1 LETEIV
7 QSVSLAGAAAAGLI
21 SFASPCVLPIV
32 PGFLSVITGLDITS
46 ADAREGRSLR
56 IARDTGLFVAGFS
69 VVFILLG
76 LTATTIGSAI
86 FRNQALLTRVS
97 GLLVLAMAAYL
108 LGSLVAK
115 SPWLYQ
121 EKRFHPQLSRF
132 GPFAAPV
139 AGVAFGFGWTPCIGP
154 ILTSVLAVAATR
166 GKAGEGAALLAAY
179 SLGLGIPFLVAGLA
193 FGRLAGLFGW
203 VKHHVRGITVASA
216 SSLAVFGVLLVFDQ
230 LTWVTSQLQTVL
242 RAVGLEEL
250 IFLG

>member
-1 LETEIV
+1 VETEIA
-7 QSVSLAGAAAAGLI
+7 QSVSLAGAAVAGVI

-69 VVFILLG
+69 AVFILLG

-86 FRNQALLTRVS
+86 FRNQALLTRIS

-121 EKRFHPQLSRF
+121 DKRFHPQLSRF

-154 ILTSVLAVAATR
+154 ILTSVLAVAATQGR
-166 GKAGEGAALLAAY
+166 AGEGAALLAAY
-179 SLGLGIPFLVAGLA
+179 SAGLGIPFLITGLA

-203 VKHHVRGITVASA
+203 VKQHMRGITVASA
-216 SSLAVFGVLLVFDQ
+216 SSLAVFGVLLVFNQ
-230 LTWVTSQLQTVL
+230 LTWITSQLQNLL

>member
-1 LETEIV
+1 MY
-7 QSVSLAGAAAAGLI
+7 
-21 SFASPCVLPIV
+21 SPCVLPIV

-46 ADAREGRSLR
+46 ADAREGSSLR
-56 IARDTGLFVAGFS
+56 MARDTAFFVAGFS

-86 FRNQALLTRVS
+86 FRNQALLTRIS

-108 LGSLVAK
+108 LGSVFAK
-115 SPWLYQ
+115 SPWLYK
-121 EKRFHPQLSRF
+121 EKRFHPRLSRF

-166 GKAGEGAALLAAY
+166 GRAGEGAALLAAY
-179 SLGLGIPFLVAGLA
+179 SLGLGIPFLITGLA

-203 VKHHVRGITVASA
+203 VKRHLRVITVASA
-216 SSLAVFGVLLVFDQ
+216 SSLAVFGVLLVFNQ
-230 LTWVTSQLQTVL
+230 LTWITSQLQTVL

>member
-1 LETEIV
+1 METEIV
-7 QSVSLAGAAAAGLI
+7 QSVTLAGAAAAGLI

-46 ADAREGRSLR
+46 AESRKGRSLR

-69 VVFILLG
+69 AVFILLG

-108 LGSLVAK
+108 LGSVVAK

-121 EKRFHPQLSRF
+121 EKRFHPRLSRF

-203 VKHHVRGITVASA
+203 VKRHVRGITVASA

-230 LTWVTSQLQTVL
+230 LTWVTSQLQNVL